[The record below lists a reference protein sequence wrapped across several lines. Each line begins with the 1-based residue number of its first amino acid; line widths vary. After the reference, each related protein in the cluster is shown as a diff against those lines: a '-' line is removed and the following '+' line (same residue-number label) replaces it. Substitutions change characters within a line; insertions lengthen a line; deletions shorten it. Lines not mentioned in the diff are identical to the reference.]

1 MVSVATN
8 RSLIEYNGCRRG
20 DSEGS
25 LGLLLAGLD
34 EHYLKCSIRKT
45 DGTLGRFVSLL
56 SWPSVHFFASLYLWL
71 HGGLFE
77 FNSVIAVSMRSSVIV
92 SL

>member
-20 DSEGS
+20 NSEGS

-34 EHYLKCSIRKT
+34 EHHLKCSVRKT
-45 DGTLGRFVSLL
+45 DGTLGRLVSLL
-56 SWPSVHFFASLYLWL
+56 SLPSVYCFCF
-71 HGGLFE
+71 
-77 FNSVIAVSMRSSVIV
+77 VIFVVTWRFI
-92 SL
+92 